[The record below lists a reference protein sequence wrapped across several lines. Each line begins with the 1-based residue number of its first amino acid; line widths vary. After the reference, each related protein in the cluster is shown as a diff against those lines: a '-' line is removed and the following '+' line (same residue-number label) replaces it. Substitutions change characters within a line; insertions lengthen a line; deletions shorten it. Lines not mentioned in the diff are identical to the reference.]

1 METNQ
6 GTLTPLLG
14 WHCLFGGLGTEL
26 WALFYDVSFRGYTAA
41 NDPAVADPIA
51 QWASGGGFLCIAMLL
66 LSGGLELAVRKG
78 YDPPFLNTRFY
89 GATVLGVR
97 LPGIGETV
105 GHLTLAPVN
114 HPVRDYWAEMDELK
128 GISEGDLVVVD
139 VFGQHITRIRRLQAS
154 TPSKQDLAPNER
166 SALIK
171 ASQHWKS
178 VSRSTKD
185 HLQAALLV
193 PLGGYLIGANFLPL
207 FFREDIIRSGRRR
220 YSGYYQVVTGNDA
233 LLYNIPLILAG
244 LALLI
249 FSFWAWRRGWSF
261 GEENPVV

>member
-14 WHCLFGGLGTEL
+14 WHCLFGGLGTAL

-51 QWASGGGFLCIAMLL
+51 QWASGGGIFCIVMLL
-66 LSGGLELAVRKG
+66 LSGGLELAVRQG

-89 GATVLGVR
+89 GATVVGVR

-114 HPVRDYWAEMDELK
+114 HPVRDYWAEMDEIK
-128 GISEGDLVVVD
+128 GISEGDLVV
-139 VFGQHITRIRRLQAS
+139 FGEHITRIRRLQAS
-154 TPSKQDLAPNER
+154 APSKQDLAPIER
-166 SALIK
+166 SALKK
-171 ASQHWKS
+171 ATQHWKS
-178 VSRSTKD
+178 VSRTTKD

-193 PLGGYLIGANFLPL
+193 PLGGYLIGANLLPL
-207 FFREDIIRSGRRR
+207 FFREDILRMGRRSR
-220 YSGYYQVVTGNDA
+220 FSYRVQVVTGNDA
-233 LLYNIPLILAG
+233 LLYNIPLVLAG
-244 LALLI
+244 LAIIL

-261 GEENPVV
+261 GEEDPVI